1 MTEERR
7 RYPRISV
14 EGITGRMFCAVKAKV
29 LNISLGGMA
38 IEISRRLE
46 INREYSVKI
55 EAEDGKF
62 DFKGKV
68 VWASLVGSLRGHGG
82 DVIPVYQA
90 GLKFVNLLDEKA
102 RRLIDFIEK
111 HRAGESRFEDRI
123 EGLRF
128 KLRSPG
134 DVVLDYPR
142 HYKVKIISLGGMLI
156 ELLESMEINK
166 VFPMELIIPGGL
178 NIQLKGR
185 VASCNQNEKNK
196 DIYDVGIEFIDMP
209 EEDRKKFAEFL
220 ASLGV

>member
-14 EGITGRMFCAVKAKV
+14 EGMIGRMFCAEKAKI
-29 LNISLGGMA
+29 LNISLGGIA

-46 INREYSVKI
+46 INSEYSIKI
-55 EAEDGKF
+55 EAEEGRF
-62 DFKGKV
+62 DFRGRV

-128 KLRSPG
+128 KLRSPEN
-134 DVVLDYPR
+134 VVLDYPR
-142 HYKVKIISLGGMLI
+142 NYKVKNISLGGMLV
-156 ELLESMEINK
+156 EVPESFEINR
-166 VFPMELIIPGGL
+166 VFPMELIIPEGPI
-178 NIQLKGR
+178 IQLKGR
-185 VASCNQNEKNK
+185 VASCNHNEKNK
-196 DIYDVGIEFIDMP
+196 DMYDVGIEFIEIS

-220 ASLGV
+220 LSLGV